1 MIAMAKPNH
10 KFFER
15 HLSLDLPKLETSLLS
30 LKERL
35 SSENVPGVK
44 NNDYESVDKASFTTQ
59 LGEKYNIFQFH
70 DDNIRAL
77 YSSIREMV
85 LEACEYYGIDAKS
98 QNYMIQ
104 GWFNADKNSKPEPL
118 PNTYLHDHLN
128 GQGAPDFHG
137 YYCVNAEP
145 SYTKYM
151 ISGETEFLN
160 VNVNNRAILSETG
173 HAHGISNWPFEKDR
187 ITIAYDVS
195 PLQNMKGS
203 PEQHWVP
210 IL

>member
-1 MIAMAKPNH
+1 
-10 KFFER
+10 
-15 HLSLDLPKLETSLLS
+15 
-30 LKERL
+30 
-35 SSENVPGVK
+35 
-44 NNDYESVDKASFTTQ
+44 
-59 LGEKYNIFQFH
+59 
-70 DDNIRAL
+70 
-77 YSSIREMV
+77 
-85 LEACEYYGIDAKS
+85 
-98 QNYMIQ
+98 
-104 GWFNADKNSKPEPL
+104 
-118 PNTYLHDHLN
+118 
-128 GQGAPDFHG
+128 
-137 YYCVNAEP
+137 
-145 SYTKYM
+145 M

>member
-1 MIAMAKPNH
+1 MIAMSKPQH

-15 HLSLDLPKLETSLLS
+15 HLDLDLGNFETYLLD
-30 LKERL
+30 LKQRL
-35 SSENVPGVK
+35 SSENVPGVT
-44 NNDYESVDKASFTTQ
+44 NSDYELVDRSSFTTQ

-70 DDNIRAL
+70 NENIREL
-77 YSSIREMV
+77 YRAIRDMV
-85 LEACEYYGIDAKS
+85 LEACEYYGINAEE

-145 SYTKYM
+145 SYTKYL
-151 ISGETEFLN
+151 ISGEKEFLN
-160 VNVNNRAILSETG
+160 INVNNRAIISETG

-187 ITIAYDVS
+187 ITIAYDIS
-195 PLQNMKGS
+195 PLKNMQGS

-210 IL
+210 II